1 MKILQ
6 RPPFLPVRWDLEGE
20 YVEKN
25 GAKYVVL
32 A

>member
-20 YVEKN
+20 HVEKT
-25 GAKYVVL
+25 ARIL
-32 A
+32 SF